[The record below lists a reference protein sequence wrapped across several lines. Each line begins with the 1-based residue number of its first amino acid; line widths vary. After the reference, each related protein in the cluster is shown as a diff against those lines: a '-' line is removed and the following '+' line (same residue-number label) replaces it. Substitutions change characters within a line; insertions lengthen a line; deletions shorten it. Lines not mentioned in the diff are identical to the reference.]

1 MKIEISAS
9 ILSADFTRLRE
20 EIASITA
27 AGVDS
32 LHFDLM
38 DGVFVPNLT
47 FGPLMLRTIKK
58 LTDMPFTAHLMVENA
73 DRYIEEC
80 VTSGAH
86 TILVHSE
93 TSVHL
98 HRSLQYIRK
107 CGARAGV
114 AVNPSTA
121 LTFLPYVADT
131 LDEILIMTVNPG
143 FAGQSMIESVLPKIT
158 EARACIESMGK
169 DITIAV
175 DGGVNTDTIAEVT
188 SKGAVCVITA
198 SALFGAEDRDA
209 FVRNM
214 RKNAAEQR

>member
-20 EIASITA
+20 EIDSITD

-38 DGVFVPNLT
+38 DGHFVPNLT
-47 FGPLMLRTIKK
+47 FGPLMLRTMKK
-58 LTDMPFTAHLMVENA
+58 LTGMPFSAHLMVENE
-73 DRYIEEC
+73 DRYIDEC
-80 VTSGAH
+80 VATGAN
-86 TILVHSE
+86 TVIVHSE
-93 TSVHL
+93 ASIHL

-114 AVNPSTA
+114 AVNPSTP

-143 FAGQSMIESVLPKIT
+143 FAGQSMIKSVLPKIS
-158 EARACIESMGK
+158 EARALIESMEK
-169 DITIAV
+169 DIVIGV
-175 DGGVNTDTIAEVT
+175 DGGVNKDTISEVI
-188 SKGAVCVITA
+188 SRGATCVIMA
-198 SALFGAEDRDA
+198 SALFGSEDRKA
-209 FVRNM
+209 FVRGI
-214 RKNAAEQR
+214 REKAVKQL